1 MKRSTHHLAWKTEK
15 EAEQMRKVVE
25 GKDKVEPRKK
35 KMKDVCFKVIGQDSK
50 DFLRESNE
58 SFYTVF
64 K

>member
-50 DFLRESNE
+50 DF
-58 SFYTVF
+58 
-64 K
+64 